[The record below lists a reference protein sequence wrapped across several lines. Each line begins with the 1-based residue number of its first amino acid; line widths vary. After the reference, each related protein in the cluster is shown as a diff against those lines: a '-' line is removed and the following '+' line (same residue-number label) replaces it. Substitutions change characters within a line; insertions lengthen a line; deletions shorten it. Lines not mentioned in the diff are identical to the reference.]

1 MRLAGGFKTG
11 KHRNTNL
18 ADPVVRIC
26 FRSERRSHPGRRL
39 GIKQSCFHCP
49 QTALADGFV
58 TFQAMRSCS
67 ALHKAKPAG

>member
-26 FRSERRSHPGRRL
+26 FRSERRSHPERRL
-39 GIKQSCFHCP
+39 GIKQSCFH
-49 QTALADGFV
+49 
-58 TFQAMRSCS
+58 
-67 ALHKAKPAG
+67 